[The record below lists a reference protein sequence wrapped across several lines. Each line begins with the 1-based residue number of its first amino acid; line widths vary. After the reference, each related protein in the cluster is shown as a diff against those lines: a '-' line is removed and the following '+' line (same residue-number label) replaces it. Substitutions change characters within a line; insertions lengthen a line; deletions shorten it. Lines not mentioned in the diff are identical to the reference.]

1 MYFIPCHLQSA
12 GTHGLFISRWCCS
25 ADASIQW
32 SSKTSIVSSFLPENT
47 PDMTRGGGTC
57 CRSGFSSCGVVAYW
71 RKIERTQYFL
81 IPPYSLTQHAFFPKL
96 VWTSWYLKGWKILP
110 SQFSF
115 GFYRSRN
122 SRQHVKMAQNQV
134 RKARDKK
141 CTDTDH
147 RWGSWGEAL
156 CLIFIA
162 WFLNCTHKMQYHH
175 MQYVAETASWVQRVD
190 LLPKKWVIPSGLVLD
205 WGYKVRV
212 INIPLVH
219 KKFTL

>member
-1 MYFIPCHLQSA
+1 MLQFNGVQRHPLS
-12 GTHGLFISRWCCS
+12 LP
-25 ADASIQW
+25 
-32 SSKTSIVSSFLPENT
+32 SFLKILQIWREEEVPVAVA
-47 PDMTRGGGTC
+47 D
-57 CRSGFSSCGVVAYW
+57 FHHVVLSRIDA
-71 RKIERTQYFL
+71 KLNAHNIFL

-134 RKARDKK
+134 RKARDKN

-156 CLIFIA
+156 RLIFIA
-162 WFLNCTHKMQYHH
+162 WFLNFCTHKMQYHH
-175 MQYVAETASWVQRVD
+175 MQYVAENASWVQWVV

-205 WGYKVRV
+205 WGYKVKV